1 MFPETDSQKNAA
13 ELEKYDSPRAANAVE
28 FSTPM
33 KLTNHMGAVEKST
46 AGAPAKSR
54 STGRVDES
62 HGKLGSNFVL
72 KEYLAS
78 PAVLFED

>member
-1 MFPETDSQKNAA
+1 
-13 ELEKYDSPRAANAVE
+13 
-28 FSTPM
+28 M